1 MYNRSLFLVS
11 CILLVAVASSQ
22 YCNWNEVEV
31 ECVNEC
37 NTCGQRTVCVTDCT
51 PGCDCIPG
59 FYRNWYGICIPERYC
74 GPAPI
79 DDGGVVAD
87 DGGCP
92 RQFLCQRSCRRRGLP
107 GGRCVGRRRRTCRCG

>member
-1 MYNRSLFLVS
+1 MYNRSLFLAS
-11 CILLVAVASSQ
+11 CMLLIAVASSQ

-37 NTCGQRTVCVTDCT
+37 NTCGQRTVCVTDCN

-74 GPAPI
+74 GPANNNE
-79 DDGGVVAD
+79 GEVAEG
-87 DGGCP
+87 GGCP
-92 RQFLCQRSCRRRGLP
+92 NNRLCHRSCVRSGRRG
-107 GGRCVGRRRRTCRCG
+107 GSCTGRRRRNCRCY